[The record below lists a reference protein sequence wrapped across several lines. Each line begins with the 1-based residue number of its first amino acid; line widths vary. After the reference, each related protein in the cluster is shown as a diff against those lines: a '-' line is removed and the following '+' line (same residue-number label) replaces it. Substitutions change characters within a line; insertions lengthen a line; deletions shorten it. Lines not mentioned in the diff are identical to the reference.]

1 MQSVEASARTVE
13 EAIAKALRQLGL
25 DRSQV
30 DVEILSHGRPRI
42 LGFGGEPARVIVRP
56 LVATATAEPTASP
69 AVTETDA
76 PATAR
81 QEEAVRTA
89 VTIVR
94 DLLRLLAIE
103 ATVTS
108 RPPVTPGDGVG
119 LTAAVIDVEGEDLGL
134 LIGRRGETLAAF
146 QYLVNLLLARRTG
159 TRVVVGIDVG
169 GYRRRREE
177 WLRNLALRMADRVR
191 STGQSITLEPMPPS
205 ERRIVHLALAN
216 HPDVLTVSIGE
227 GESRKVAIT
236 PRR

>member
-1 MQSVEASARTVE
+1 M
-13 EAIAKALRQLGL
+13 
-25 DRSQV
+25 
-30 DVEILSHGRPRI
+30 
-42 LGFGGEPARVIVRP
+42 IVRP
-56 LVATATAEPTASP
+56 LVTAATAAEPAAPP
-69 AVTETDA
+69 APTGEPV
-76 PATAR
+76 PATG

-89 VTIVR
+89 VAIVR

-146 QYLVNLLLARRTG
+146 QYLVNLLLARRSG
-159 TRVVVGIDVG
+159 TRVVVGVDVG

-177 WLRNLALRMADRVR
+177 WLRNLALRMAERVR
-191 STGQSITLEPMPPS
+191 STGQSVTLEPMPPS

>member
-1 MQSVEASARTVE
+1 M
-13 EAIAKALRQLGL
+13 
-25 DRSQV
+25 
-30 DVEILSHGRPRI
+30 
-42 LGFGGEPARVIVRP
+42 IVRP
-56 LVATATAEPTASP
+56 LVPAPTAEPPAPTATAQPAASR
-69 AVTETDA
+69 ED
-76 PATAR
+76 
-81 QEEAVRTA
+81 EAVRA
-89 VTIVR
+89 AIEIVR
-94 DLLRLLAIE
+94 DLLRLLHIE

-108 RPPVTPGDGVG
+108 RPPITPGDGVG
-119 LTAAVIDVEGEDLGL
+119 LVAAVIDVEGEDLGL

-146 QYLVNLLLARRTG
+146 QYLVNLLLARRSG
-159 TRVVVGIDVG
+159 SRVVVGIDVG

-205 ERRIVHLALAN
+205 ERRIVHLTLAD

>member
-1 MQSVEASARTVE
+1 VE

-56 LVATATAEPTASP
+56 LVTTTTADVAAPP
-69 AVTETDA
+69 AAAAA
-76 PATAR
+76 PAPTTDR

-89 VTIVR
+89 VAIVR
-94 DLLRLLAIE
+94 DLLRLLDIQ

-146 QYLVNLLLARRTG
+146 QYLVNLLLARRSG
-159 TRVVVGIDVG
+159 TRVVVGVDVG

-177 WLRNLALRMADRVR
+177 WLRNLALRMAERVR